1 MPSLLFELYV
11 EMEDGTTFS
20 VVADQ
25 RDIARWEVQPFG
37 GPFSGFEDKGM
48 TGMRFLAWSAAFRQ
62 QLTTL
67 KWEEFND
74 KCVEAIPPGEEE
86 EGEVPADA
94 EDPGR
99 PAPSGGRSST
109 SQRRRANR

>member
-1 MPSLLFELYV
+1 MELAV

-37 GPFSGFEDKGM
+37 GPFSQFENKGM

-74 KCVEAIPPGEEE
+74 KCVEATPPED
-86 EGEVPADA
+86 EGEGTVAADA
-94 EDPGR
+94 EDPGL
-99 PAPSGGRSST
+99 PAPSAARSSR
-109 SQRRRANR
+109 SRASRAKR